1 MDNLTHEARLRTT
14 SLEAVVPI
22 GAVLPV
28 ENPQTSMEVSNA
40 PYQPSNSPVL
50 SPPVLNTGLAIGVI
64 FALSYFVKA
73 LSVLVHP
80 PR

>member
-1 MDNLTHEARLRTT
+1 MNNLPHNTLP
-14 SLEAVVPI
+14 LEAI
-22 GAVLPV
+22 TLLGTVLPV
-28 ENPQTSMEVSNA
+28 ENSQIPMEDSTPPFPPQTSPM
-40 PYQPSNSPVL
+40 L